1 MNILIFTFSPYHDV
15 YEHSSV
21 AGYIMEIQIAAYYL
35 ANAYN
40 MLSISY
46 YVPGN
51 SFHSMNY
58 LAQSIV
64 HFLATK
70 FVF

>member
-40 MLSISY
+40 MLFYISY
-46 YVPGN
+46 YVLCSWKQF
-51 SFHSMNY
+51 SFNVP
-58 LAQSIV
+58 LVTGIQS
-64 HFLATK
+64 
-70 FVF
+70 